1 MSNILNNNRLIIND
15 IHEEIKRDKANLWK
29 QMEFRAKPSLNSQ
42 FNPSRVA
49 YMNVVEVDSK
59 GKEFMM
65 SILVQH
71 MLLKKFGSK
80 IRHIVA
86 YTKHFPGLAVLDLYG
101 IEQLHVGQDGAE
113 IQRLIVNCGKCRY
126 PDFGKIA
133 AFNLWDK
140 FDKIV
145 VLDVD
150 IMPVRNLDHMFSYPG
165 PFAASFEPDSFEFNT
180 GVFILEPSKELWED
194 VMDKLKFRQRELEGF
209 NFSVDTW
216 GPSNGDQSFL
226 TSYFF

>member
-1 MSNILNNNRLIIND
+1 MSNILNNNRLRIND

-86 YTKHFPGLAVLDLYG
+86 YTKHFNSLNVLDRYG
-101 IEQLHVGQDGAE
+101 IVQIHVGQQGAE

-126 PDFGKIA
+126 GDFNKIA
-133 AFNLWDK
+133 AFNLYDQL
-140 FDKIV
+140 DKIV
-145 VLDVD
+145 VLDCDV
-150 IMPVRNLDHMFSYPG
+150 MPLGNLDHMFAY
-165 PFAASFEPDSFEFNT
+165 
-180 GVFILEPSKELWED
+180 
-194 VMDKLKFRQRELEGF
+194 
-209 NFSVDTW
+209 
-216 GPSNGDQSFL
+216 
-226 TSYFF
+226 